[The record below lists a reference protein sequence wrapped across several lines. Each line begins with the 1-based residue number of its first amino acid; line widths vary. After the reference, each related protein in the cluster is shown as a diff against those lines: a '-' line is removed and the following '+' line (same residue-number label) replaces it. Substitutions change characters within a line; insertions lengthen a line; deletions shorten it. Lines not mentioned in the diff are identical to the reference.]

1 MNILLTEFTG
11 LGNSILSSSAIKRI
25 KEIYPDTKI
34 DIVGDNRFHG
44 LDFHKKNKKIEKIIN
59 FKKLN
64 IINKIQFCFEIFNK
78 KYAALIILPA
88 SSPSILFFLLVH
100 LFGRME
106 IIHISAFGNKSNF
119 FKTLLFL
126 IVLKYRSIL
135 FAKKNTLI
143 DDLSVNHHEITHNL
157 FMLKSLF
164 KDIEKCDIKKYR
176 TRFNYVPSDYK
187 ILKNYELLKYNYII
201 MQPYCAS
208 GRKSAKNWS
217 EERFKKLIEL
227 YVADKIKIVLIGDL
241 KEKFLISKN
250 DFLSFSNVINLAG
263 KTNFFELCDLL
274 YFSKGV
280 ITHESGIM
288 HLSDSMNLK
297 NISIWGLSNPKQA
310 MPFGSNSKVV
320 SKNVSCSPCV
330 KNYFVSDDVGLF
342 SNEEEAYNKCPYNLK
357 CMNSISAEEVY
368 ELSKKFF

>member
-1 MNILLTEFTG
+1 MKILLTEFTG

-25 KEIYPDTKI
+25 KEISPNSKI
-34 DIVGDNRFHG
+34 DVVGDNRFCG
-44 LDFHKKNKKIEKIIN
+44 LDFHQKNNNIEKIFN

-64 IINKIQFCFEIFNK
+64 IINKIKFCIHIFFK
-78 KYAALIILPA
+78 KYTALIILPV
-88 SSPSILFFLLVH
+88 SSPSIIFLFLVYF
-100 LFGRME
+100 FGRME
-106 IIHISAFGNKSNF
+106 IIHISSFGNKSNF
-119 FKTLLFL
+119 LKKLLLL
-126 IVLKYRSIL
+126 IAIKYRSIL
-135 FAKKNTLI
+135 FAKKNILI
-143 DDLSVNHHEITHNL
+143 DDLSVKHHEITHNL
-157 FMLKSLF
+157 LMIRPLF
-164 KDIEKCDIKKYR
+164 QGIEKCDIKKYR
-176 TRFNYVPSDYK
+176 PSFNYIPSDYK
-187 ILKNYELLKYNYII
+187 ILKNHELLKYNYII
-201 MQPYCAS
+201 IQPYCSS

-227 YVADKIKIVLIGDL
+227 YVADKIKIVLIGDP

-280 ITHESGIM
+280 IAHESGIM

-330 KNYFVSDDVGLF
+330 KNYFVNDDVGLF
-342 SNEEEAYNKCPYNLK
+342 FSEEEAYNKCPYNLK

>member
-1 MNILLTEFTG
+1 MKILLTEFTG

-25 KEIYPDTKI
+25 KEISPNSKI
-34 DIVGDNRFHG
+34 DVVGDNRFCG
-44 LDFHKKNKKIEKIIN
+44 LDFHQKNNNIEKIFN

-64 IINKIQFCFEIFNK
+64 IINKIKFCIHIFFK
-78 KYAALIILPA
+78 KYTALIILPV
-88 SSPSILFFLLVH
+88 SSPSIIFLFLVYF
-100 LFGRME
+100 FGRME
-106 IIHISAFGNKSNF
+106 IIHISSFGNKSNF
-119 FKTLLFL
+119 LKKLLLL
-126 IVLKYRSIL
+126 IAIKYRSIL
-135 FAKKNTLI
+135 FAKKNILI
-143 DDLSVNHHEITHNL
+143 DDLSVKHHEITHNL
-157 FMLKSLF
+157 LMIRPLF
-164 KDIEKCDIKKYR
+164 QGIEKCDIKKYR
-176 TRFNYVPSDYK
+176 PSFNYIPSDYK
-187 ILKNYELLKYNYII
+187 ILKNHELLKYNYII
-201 MQPYCAS
+201 IQPYCSS

-227 YVADKIKIVLIGDL
+227 YVADKIKIVLIGDP

-330 KNYFVSDDVGLF
+330 KNYFVNDDVGLF
-342 SNEEEAYNKCPYNLK
+342 FSEEEAYNKCPYNLK

-368 ELSKKFF
+368 ELSRKFF